1 MTKLDNK
8 YLEIYKDKMKK
19 QLLRMHPDWDEDK
32 LDKKISKII
41 DRDVKNPE
49 VILDNNYIKKT
60 KKSTLLTTL
69 NWEMERKPILAGNGT
84 FYKQHSEIPNPNAIM
99 VRGFLNDRKQLKKLM
114 FDIADELSRKY
125 KDFDLFQN
133 NKKKLANSYY
143 GCSGAKTSPF
153 YSKWSAIATTA
164 TAQSAISTTMTTFE
178 AFLVDNFIFIHFNE
192 CIEWL
197 DTIINEDV
205 ELDDWVVR
213 VSKEKCYKRVA
224 SKCLGISN
232 SQKKCLRKLIYSYTD
247 EEVTRIYWKNNLHEF
262 TKEHSIIRDLHDKI
276 FRNIIDYEE
285 VDYDEKDSEWFDK
298 NPNWTDVIPN
308 DLKDKILK
316 ERKPVIAWNNYVS
329 VQKFYDPNKVPDTII
344 EYLESLKKY
353 YMKYVYVKFV
363 HCDRIYRLKNF
374 KRKCVTVI
382 DTDSNILSL
391 DTWMD
396 FSNRVLMKGDYGR
409 SEEDNVF
416 VSINAITYVISAVVN
431 DILLYF
437 GECSNVEE
445 SIRPLYNMK
454 NEFYFDRLIIAKAK
468 KRYLSR
474 IILREG
480 HKLKKPK
487 YDVKGF
493 DFKKAGVSKEAKE
506 FYMKLIKEELLDAKV
521 INLTSLMNKLNEF
534 RHEVINSI
542 KRGET
547 TYLPH
552 ETAKESDAYDD
563 PSKSQAYRGL
573 VTWNMCEPDKAL
585 EFPVN
590 VSIIKLNINKED
602 DILPL
607 KNKNEQ
613 VYNAIMKGVFNDK
626 TKTFI
631 KKKKNHKGEYNDVCI
646 GMNVLAIP
654 PNDIIPEWVRDF
666 IDYRTIVNNVLS
678 PFKSVTEIFDM
689 PGIDEGETGK
699 KTTGLSNIIRL

>member
-1 MTKLDNK
+1 MEKLDNT
-8 YLEIYKDKMKK
+8 YLIIYKDKMKK

-32 LDKKISKII
+32 LDKKITKII
-41 DRDVKNPE
+41 NRDVKNPE
-49 VILDNNYIKKT
+49 VVLDNNYIKKT
-60 KKSTLLTTL
+60 QKSTLLTTL
-69 NWEMERKPILAGNGT
+69 NWDFDRKPILAGNGT

-99 VRGFLNDRKQLKKLM
+99 VRGFLNDRKKLKSLM
-114 FDIADELSRKY
+114 FEIGDELSRKY

-178 AFLVDNFIFIHFNE
+178 AFMVDNFVFIHFNE

-197 DTIINEDV
+197 DTILNEKI
-205 ELDDWVVR
+205 ELDDWVKPVD
-213 VSKEKCYKRVA
+213 KETCYNRIS
-224 SKCLGISN
+224 SKCIGITKT
-232 SQKKCLRKLIYSYTD
+232 QKKCLKDLINSYTD

-262 TKEHSIIRDLHDKI
+262 TSAHKNIKDLHDRI
-276 FRNIIDYEE
+276 FSSIIDYPE
-285 VDYDEKDSEWFDK
+285 VEYDDKD
-298 NPNWTDVIPN
+298 PNWINKHPEWIDVVPTDLRE
-308 DLKDKILK
+308 DILK
-316 ERKPVIAWNNYVS
+316 ERNPVAAWNNYVS
-329 VQKFYDPNKVPDTII
+329 VQKFYDPNKVPKTILK
-344 EYLESLKKY
+344 YLDKLKDY
-353 YMKYVYVKFV
+353 YMKYVYVQFV

-396 FSNRVLMKGDYGR
+396 FSEKELMRGNYGR
-409 SEEDNVF
+409 TEEDNVF
-416 VSINAITYVISAVVN
+416 VSVNTITYVISAVAN

-493 DFKKAGVSKEAKE
+493 DFKKAGVSREAKD

-521 INLTSLMNKLNEF
+521 IDLTSLMNKLNKF
-534 RHEVINSI
+534 RHEVIESI

-552 ETAKESDAYDD
+552 ETAKEPDAYDD

-573 VTWNMCEPDKAL
+573 MTWNMCEPEKAL

-590 VSIIKLNINKED
+590 VSIIKLNVNKPD
-602 DILPL
+602 DLLPL
-607 KNKNEQ
+607 KDKNPDL
-613 VYNAIMKGVFNDK
+613 YNTILKGIFSDT
-626 TKTFI
+626 TKTFV
-631 KKKKNHKGEYNDVCI
+631 KKKKNHKGEYDDVCG

-654 PNDIIPEWVRDF
+654 PNDKIPEWVMDF

-678 PFKSVTEIFDM
+678 PFKSVTEIFNM